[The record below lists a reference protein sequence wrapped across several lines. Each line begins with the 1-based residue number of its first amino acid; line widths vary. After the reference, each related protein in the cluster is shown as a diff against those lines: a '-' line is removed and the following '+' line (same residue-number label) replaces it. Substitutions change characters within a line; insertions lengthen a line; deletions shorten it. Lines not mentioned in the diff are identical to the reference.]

1 MYVFLYSSSLTLTAR
16 VTAFLNG
23 IETILNLVYLYLA
36 HVVGWPAA
44 NLIGFA
50 AATMTLSKTMLY
62 WAQEY
67 YCGYCAVGHNSL
79 PDLLLYF
86 VLPNAFVNSVLFW
99 FILLIFETMQYVDYC
114 SFLRR
119 HQAWEG
125 YS

>member
-86 VLPNAFVNSVLFW
+86 VLPNAFVNSVLFCSSH
-99 FILLIFETMQYVDYC
+99 FRNYAARGLL
-114 SFLRR
+114 FLSSSSSGLGRI
-119 HQAWEG
+119 
-125 YS
+125 